1 MMKETSE
8 IKKTN
13 PVVETILTM
22 VSSAKYTLKREL
34 GNIAIIIQLLAP
46 VVIAEISRETYEMI
60 LISFVFMV
68 VLKFIRE
75 LGYELN
81 KTTESDSDEDDVISV
96 QNVTFEFDGMTEDT
110 RIEISSFSKIGNC
123 EIFIDNLMVTSE
135 EKITD
140 RGKMNFCIPS
150 KMTSKF
156 VSGQLSISGNIT
168 INGNIFSL
176 PCAIFANVL

>member
-1 MMKETSE
+1 MKETSE

-81 KTTESDSDEDDVISV
+81 KTTERGFPIPLQRFTDKDENGFISIKEEETQEAMLYLCDV
-96 QNVTFEFDGMTEDT
+96 EDYLK
-110 RIEISSFSKIGNC
+110 SKGW
-123 EIFIDNLMVTSE
+123 L
-135 EKITD
+135 
-140 RGKMNFCIPS
+140 
-150 KMTSKF
+150 
-156 VSGQLSISGNIT
+156 
-168 INGNIFSL
+168 
-176 PCAIFANVL
+176 